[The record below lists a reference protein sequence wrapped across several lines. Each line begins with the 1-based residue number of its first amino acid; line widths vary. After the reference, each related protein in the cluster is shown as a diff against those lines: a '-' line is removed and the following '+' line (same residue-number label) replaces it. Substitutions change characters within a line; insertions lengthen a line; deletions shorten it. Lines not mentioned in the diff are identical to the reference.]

1 MSADPLDRLRQLREQ
16 CDRAFDPADVEA
28 HHASASPEAENLAL
42 RLAVHAQQ
50 QMAQARR
57 LSRSFAQAAGPAA
70 RPKLGSDA
78 CSTREKERAQ
88 TLGAPMAGGGKGDP
102 PHTEGLKELSA
113 LS

>member
-57 LSRSFAQAAGPAA
+57 LCEKLRSSR
-70 RPKLGSDA
+70 RPS
-78 CSTREKERAQ
+78 R
-88 TLGAPMAGGGKGDP
+88 
-102 PHTEGLKELSA
+102 
-113 LS
+113 